1 MLKWFRAMMPKE
13 DRFFDLLEQHS
24 KLVVAGAEALRAAL
38 DGGPDLH
45 RHIATVMERED
56 DADAVTREVF
66 LAVRRSF
73 ITPFDRGDIKDLIT
87 SMDDAIDQ
95 MHQTAKAIT
104 LFELRSFDPRMRE
117 MGDLIVRA
125 ANLTVEAVPYLSA
138 VAKEATRLS
147 TYAEEVTRIEG
158 RADELHD
165 EGLKGLFLAHRSGNA
180 MDYIIGH
187 QIYGHLEKVVD
198 RFEDVANEIHSLV
211 IEHA

>member
-1 MLKWFRAMMPKE
+1 MLRWFQMIMPKE
-13 DRFFDLLEQHS
+13 VRFFGLFARHAETI
-24 KLVVAGAEALRAAL
+24 VAGAKALRAML
-38 DGGPDLH
+38 EGGDSVD
-45 RHIATVMERED
+45 RNFTNVMTQESEAD
-56 DADAVTREVF
+56 DVTREV
-66 LAVRRSF
+66 LIAVRRTF
-73 ITPFDRGDIKDLIT
+73 ITPFDRGDIKDLIS

-104 LFELRSFDPRMRE
+104 LFELRSFEPGMRE

-125 ANLTVEAVPYLSA
+125 ANLTVEAVPHLSA

-165 EGLKGLFLAHRSGNA
+165 EGLKGLFLAHRGGNA